1 MSAFAARLTR
11 SPALRAS
18 LAFFFAVLLL
28 LPSLSLVHLP
38 RALASQSALA
48 RIEVTLS
55 ATAELPDETQPPGS
69 LLIQIVLANRGDADV
84 GPLILSTPVP
94 EGVSLLDSWLMEPG
108 QVPADLDGDGL
119 VWKIPA
125 LEGGETLGPFTY
137 RLAPEEDQDGA
148 TIFRDAWIEPRIS
161 TPDEDEVEVVVH
173 PMRLNG
179 LWGERGLRR
188 TILPTGLTVFTV
200 QRPDS
205 PTVSLRVAVRAGSR
219 DEDDT
224 TSGGSHWLEHGHFL
238 GTVRRPGGRI
248 DVEAAAEGAHSNAS
262 TGWEATDYWYLVPAN
277 RFNQVLDLLA
287 DQIINSTF
295 RQEAFERERPVVFE
309 ELKMRDDRPTTRAF
323 DEFINLVFQV
333 SPLRRHPAGTIE
345 SVQSIPISTILAYR
359 DRHYVTGNMAIAAS
373 GRIEH
378 DAAVA
383 AIEEAF
389 VDLPQGP
396 RWDRPAVAEPAQAAR
411 RVLEVGSGTRSAEI
425 RLGWPTPGDDSDD
438 SVALYILDD
447 ILGDTGRRLAE
458 EIRDR
463 RALATS
469 AGSAYQPF
477 ADAGFF
483 MLGASTRPELVDQV
497 IDLLL
502 AEIRR
507 ARDGGI
513 TSDDVQMSLRAL
525 AGRRA
530 LQQETNQAQTGRAQ
544 VEVSGVLDSFDEYL
558 ARLKRVTPADI
569 QRVAQTYLDPN
580 NFTLVIVRS

>member
-1 MSAFAARLTR
+1 LSAFVARLIR
-11 SPALRAS
+11 APALRVFIAGV
-18 LAFFFAVLLL
+18 LALLL
-28 LPSLSLVHLP
+28 VVPGLNLADLPG
-38 RALASQSALA
+38 AFASQASPA

-55 ATAELPDETQPPGS
+55 ATAEVPDETQPPGS
-69 LLIQIVLANRGDADV
+69 ILIQIGLANRSDRDV
-84 GPLILSTPVP
+84 GSLILSSPVP
-94 EGVSLLDSWLMEPG
+94 EGVSLLDSWFMEPG
-108 QVPADLDGDGL
+108 LMPAAVNDDAL
-119 VWKIPA
+119 VWRVPA
-125 LEGGETLGPFTY
+125 LEVGETLGPFVY
-137 RLAPEEDQDGA
+137 RLTPDEDHDGA
-148 TIFRDAWIEPRIS
+148 TVFRDAWIEPRVVGLD
-161 TPDEDEVEVVVH
+161 PLDVVVH

-188 TILPTGLTVFTV
+188 TLLPTSLTVFTV
-200 QRPDS
+200 ERPDS

-224 TSGGSHWLEHGHFL
+224 TSGGAHWLEHGHFL

-262 TGWEATDYWYLVPAN
+262 TGWEATDYWYLVPGN
-277 RFNQVLDLLA
+277 RFEQILDLLA

-295 RQEAFERERPVVFE
+295 RQEAFDRERPVVFE
-309 ELKMRDDRPTTRAF
+309 ELKMRNDRPATRAF

-345 SVQSIPISTILAYR
+345 SVESIPIATILAYR
-359 DRHYVTGNMAIAAS
+359 DRHYVTGNTAIAVS

-389 VDLPQGP
+389 ADLPQGP
-396 RWDRPAVAEPAQAAR
+396 RLDRPAIAEPIQTTR
-411 RVLEVGSGTRSAEI
+411 RVRDVGTGTRSAEV
-425 RLGWPTPGDDSDD
+425 RLGWPTPGDDNDD

-447 ILGDTGRRLAE
+447 ILGDTGRRLTE

-469 AGSAYQPF
+469 AGSSFNAF
-477 ADAGFF
+477 ADAGFL
-483 MLGASTRPELVDQV
+483 MLGASTRPESVDQV

-513 TSDDVQMSLRAL
+513 TAQDVQVSLRAL

-530 LQQETNQAQTGRAQ
+530 IQQETNQAQTGRAQ

-558 ARLKRVTPADI
+558 ARLRRVTPADI

-580 NFTLVIVRS
+580 NYTLVIVRS